1 VPDWQKLVA
10 EKLNGTDLPPEQK
23 QEIAAELA
31 SHLEEVYDKQRAIGL
46 PETQAVER
54 AWCEV
59 DNWTRL
65 NRKIEQARGKE
76 GSMNG
81 RIRHLWFPGLAGFA
95 AAVICEILLARWTH
109 QPVMLLRPHATQPE
123 HGLWLI
129 LQMLCGG
136 VGAYLSRRAG
146 GTRAAR
152 VGAAL
157 FTSGVL
163 MVAIIIRICLATGWS
178 FGFLPVMIIIK
189 TIRILA
195 LIPSL
200 AMLAGALPFL
210 PDKKQA
216 AIA

>member
-1 VPDWQKLVA
+1 VPDWRKLVA
-10 EKLNGTDLPPEQK
+10 EKLDATDLPPLERQD
-23 QEIAAELA
+23 IAAELA

-54 AWCEV
+54 AWSEV
-59 DNWTRL
+59 HNWPRL
-65 NRKIEQARGKE
+65 NRKIKQARGKE

-95 AAVICEILLARWTH
+95 AAVICEILLARWSY

-129 LQMLCGG
+129 AQMFCGG

-146 GTRAAR
+146 GTRSAR
-152 VGAAL
+152 LGAAL

-163 MVAIIIRICLATGWS
+163 VVAIVIRICLATGWS
-178 FGFLPVMIIIK
+178 SGFLTVMIIIR

-210 PDKKQA
+210 PDRNQA
-216 AIA
+216 AVV